1 MPEAVLRFPDPDQVR
16 LVFGHRDRHLR
27 KVRDELGLSAVLRG
41 EELRLRGDREQ
52 VRHGKAV
59 FEELARLARRGGR
72 VETADVR
79 RALDGEFAGPA
90 PAADGAAGS
99 VPFAPTRP
107 VSPSPLGGAR
117 RTGGTPRPGGAG
129 RAGGAPPSGDG
140 EPRTGAA
147 GVPLFEKSREVK
159 PRTEG
164 QANYVRAIREKDL
177 VLCTGPAGCGKTYLA
192 VAMAIHALRTDR
204 VRKIVLARPAVEAGE
219 KLGFL
224 PGDMLAKVNPYLRPL
239 LDALNDMLDYEQVRR
254 YMSKD
259 MIEVV
264 PLAFMRG
271 RTLNNTFMILDEAQN
286 ATVTQMKMF
295 LTRMGEESKIVVTGD
310 VTQFDLPDDV
320 PSGLKDAVDRLGAVE
335 GVGAVKLGRAD
346 IVRHRLVRDIVRAYD
361 ETGDDPADAAR
372 DLTRERRAAG
382 PAAD

>member
-1 MPEAVLRFPDPDQVR
+1 MSEAVLRFPDPDQVR
-16 LVFGHRDRHLR
+16 VVFGHRDRHLR

-41 EELRLRGDREQ
+41 EELRLRGDRDQ
-52 VRHGKAV
+52 VKHGKAV

-72 VETADVR
+72 VEAADVS
-79 RALDGEFAGPA
+79 RALAGEFSRPFD
-90 PAADGAAGS
+90 PVADGDGLHA
-99 VPFAPTRP
+99 RP
-107 VSPSPLGGAR
+107 
-117 RTGGTPRPGGAG
+117 
-129 RAGGAPPSGDG
+129 APPSPPNGDG
-140 EPRTGAA
+140 RPPQDGEA
-147 GVPLFEKSREVK
+147 VPLYEKSREVK
-159 PRTEG
+159 PRTPG
-164 QANYVRAIREKDL
+164 QATYIEAIREKDL

-254 YMSKD
+254 YMAKD

-271 RTLNNTFMILDEAQN
+271 RTLNSTFMILDEAQN
-286 ATVTQMKMF
+286 TTVTQMKMF

-310 VTQFDLPDDV
+310 VTQLDLPDDV
-320 PSGLKDAVDRLGAVE
+320 PSGLKDAVGRLGAVN
-335 GVGAVKLGRAD
+335 GVGSVALGRAD
-346 IVRHRLVRDIVRAYD
+346 IVRHRLVRDIVQAYD
-361 ETGDDPADAAR
+361 ADH
-372 DLTRERRAAG
+372 EPPAAG
-382 PAAD
+382 G

>member
-79 RALDGEFAGPA
+79 RALDGEFSGPEPPAGAAA
-90 PAADGAAGS
+90 PFGGEDRGGGSAGS
-99 VPFAPTRP
+99 VPFP
-107 VSPSPLGGAR
+107 VARQSSPASPSPRGGGSR
-117 RTGGTPRPGGAG
+117 NGRTGG
-129 RAGGAPPSGDG
+129 PPPGDG
-140 EPRTGAA
+140 EA
-147 GVPLFEKSREVK
+147 GQVRVPLLEKSREVK

-164 QANYVRAIREKDL
+164 QARYVQAIRDKDL

-310 VTQFDLPDDV
+310 ATQYDLPEDV
-320 PSGLKDAVDRLGAVE
+320 PSGLKDAVDRLGGIE

-346 IVRHRLVRDIVRAYD
+346 IVRHKLVRDIVRAYD
-361 ETGDDPADAAR
+361 EDDDPAEAAR
-372 DLTRERRAAG
+372 DARAAG
-382 PAAD
+382 APAG

>member
-16 LVFGHRDRHLR
+16 VVFGHRDRHLR

-72 VETADVR
+72 VESADVA
-79 RALDGEFAGPA
+79 RALAGELGAGESGGDGAGPA
-90 PAADGAAGS
+90 FEGFGDLSDASGTRFAGNGDGRPPRVFSPAARSAAPPSAPAAGSTDGAAVG
-99 VPFAPTRP
+99 
-107 VSPSPLGGAR
+107 
-117 RTGGTPRPGGAG
+117 
-129 RAGGAPPSGDG
+129 
-140 EPRTGAA
+140 
-147 GVPLFEKSREVK
+147 GVPLLEKSREVT
-159 PRTEG
+159 PRTAG
-164 QANYVRAIREKDL
+164 QAKYVQAIRDRDL

-192 VAMAIHALRTDR
+192 VAMAIHALRTER

-271 RTLNNTFMILDEAQN
+271 RTLNSTFMILDEAQN
-286 ATVTQMKMF
+286 TTVTQMKMF

-310 VTQFDLPDDV
+310 VTQLDLPDDV
-320 PSGLKDAVDRLGAVE
+320 PSGLKDAVARLDGID
-335 GVGAVKLGRAD
+335 GVGSVKLGRAD

-361 ETGDDPADAAR
+361 DGDDGGEDGGG
-372 DLTRERRAAG
+372 D
-382 PAAD
+382 

>member
-1 MPEAVLRFPDPDQVR
+1 MSEAVLRFPDPDQVR
-16 LVFGHRDRHLR
+16 VVFGHRDRHLR

-72 VETADVR
+72 VETADVS
-79 RALDGEFAGPA
+79 RALAGEFSRPFDPVEDGPNREFSSIS
-90 PAADGAAGS
+90 PSLGES
-99 VPFAPTRP
+99 R
-107 VSPSPLGGAR
+107 PSPLGGAS
-117 RTGGTPRPGGAG
+117 PA
-129 RAGGAPPSGDG
+129 ASAPPNGDG
-140 EPRTGAA
+140 EAV
-147 GVPLFEKSREVK
+147 GVNGVSLYEKSREVK
-159 PRTEG
+159 PRSPG
-164 QANYVRAIREKDL
+164 QATYIEAIREKDL
-177 VLCTGPAGCGKTYLA
+177 VFCTGPAGCGKTYLA

-254 YMSKD
+254 YMAKD

-271 RTLNNTFMILDEAQN
+271 RTLNSTFMILDEAQN
-286 ATVTQMKMF
+286 TTVTQMKMF

-310 VTQFDLPDDV
+310 VTQLDLPDDV
-320 PSGLKDAVDRLGAVE
+320 PSGLKDAVGRLSHVE
-335 GVGAVKLGRAD
+335 GVGVANLGRAD
-346 IVRHRLVRDIVRAYD
+346 IVRHRLVRDIVQAYD
-361 ETGDDPADAAR
+361 E
-372 DLTRERRAAG
+372 ERK
-382 PAAD
+382 D

>member
-16 LVFGHRDRHLR
+16 LVFGHRDKHLR

-41 EELRLRGDREQ
+41 EELRLRGDRAQ
-52 VRHGKAV
+52 VKHGKAV

-72 VETADVR
+72 VEVADVR
-79 RALDGEFAGPA
+79 RALDGEFAGPE
-90 PAADGAAGS
+90 PAADGAGPS

-107 VSPSPLGGAR
+107 ASPSPLGGAR
-117 RTGGTPRPGGAG
+117 

-140 EPRTGAA
+140 EARNGAA
-147 GVPLFEKSREVK
+147 GVPLYEKSREVK
-159 PRTEG
+159 PRTDG
-164 QANYVRAIREKDL
+164 QARYVQAIRDKDL

-192 VAMAIHALRTDR
+192 VAMAIHALRTER

-320 PSGLKDAVDRLGAVE
+320 PSGLKDAVERLGE
-335 GVGAVKLGRAD
+335 HRGGRGGEVGPG
-346 IVRHRLVRDIVRAYD
+346 RHRPAPAGAGHRPGLRRRRRGMTPSASLAAGG
-361 ETGDDPADAAR
+361 TGRRVKFAGGAG
-372 DLTRERRAAG
+372 RRAVR
-382 PAAD
+382 